1 MKRLEVDVITG
12 ETTEVELTSAEQA
25 QAQAQY
31 TAWQSEESIRL
42 DKVAKEEARQIKFQ
56 EWLET
61 QG

>member
-1 MKRLEVDVITG
+1 MKRLEVNVITG

-31 TAWQSEESIRL
+31 TAWQIEKNIWL
-42 DKVAKEEARQIKFQ
+42 DELAKEEAKQIKFQ
-56 EWLET
+56 EWLKT

>member
-1 MKRLEVDVITG
+1 MKRIEINVITG

-31 TAWQSEESIRL
+31 EAWQIEETIRL
-42 DKVAKEEARQIKFQ
+42 EKVAKEEARQVKFQ

>member
-1 MKRLEVDVITG
+1 MKRLEVNVITG

-31 TAWQSEESIRL
+31 EAWQIDEAIKLE
-42 DKVAKEEARQIKFQ
+42 KVAKEEARQVKFQ

>member
-1 MKRLEVDVITG
+1 MKRIEVNVITG

-31 TAWQSEESIRL
+31 EAWQIEETIRL
-42 DKVAKEEARQIKFQ
+42 EKVAKEEARQVKFQ